1 MLHLKMPSL
10 LPGFEYDI
18 FISYRQNDNKYD
30 GWVTEFVNNL
40 NKELEATLKDKVT
53 VYFDSNPHD
62 GLLETHSVSHS
73 LQEKLKCLVFIPILS
88 KTYCDVK
95 SFAWNNELLV
105 FVENARQDQFG
116 LNVKLN
122 SGNVSSRVLP
132 VRIHDLDSEDVSLA
146 ESVIGFI
153 RSVDFIYHSPGV
165 NRSLRP
171 WDDDVI
177 KNTRQPFYRDQINK
191 VANAIGE
198 LIRGMKLTAKNGS
211 VEKVSV
217 LPTPDVI
224 VEVPIENFERTPVK
238 PVSRTPVW
246 ITLAVVVIGA
256 SLFFGFRWYA
266 SKQKVDYARTVLLPA
281 IQKLADENFR
291 PPTEAYD
298 KAIEAKQSIPSDSAL
313 LKLWPRVASVTS
325 VMTEPSGAEI
335 FWKDYSKPEM
345 EWRSAGITPVKDAAF
360 PRGYVR
366 MEFRKAG
373 FQTIEYAGPFSYE
386 RLGKDI
392 DTLRMDSIGSLPEG
406 MVRFPKRITQVYIV
420 GLESYG
426 PKKVDEF
433 LLDRHEVTNQQ
444 YKAFVDAGAYS
455 TRSYWQHPF
464 YVEGKEISFEDAMQ
478 RFVDQTGRQGPATWE
493 AGNYPNGQEEHPV
506 SGVSWYEAS
515 AYAAWAKKKLPTIF
529 DWSAAAET
537 SRTEFIVPLSN
548 FNGKGTTKVGSSPGF
563 SAFGIYDIAGNVR
576 EWCGNETDPR
586 GFRFIMGGGW
596 NDETYSFN
604 DAYTQSEMDRS
615 HANGFRCIRELAGE
629 AKDLHIKVAVA
640 RRDYTKEKPVD
651 DKTFE
656 IFRRQ
661 FAYDNTPLHDSA
673 RIFASNEFCTVE
685 KVTFEAGYNNER
697 MQAYIFLPKA
707 TKPPYQPILFFPGS
721 NDIYS
726 RKFDIQSTLA
736 RIDFFIKNGRAIVIP
751 VFKGTN
757 ERHDELKSD
766 LQEETVFY
774 KDHVIMWRKD
784 IGRTI
789 DYLET
794 RKDIQADKLA
804 YLGWSWG
811 GFMGGIMPA
820 VEKRIKVVVL
830 NVGGMEMRKTLPEVD
845 QINFIPRVTQPVLML
860 NGKHDMFFP
869 VESSQRP
876 MFNLLGTP
884 AKDKKIII
892 FDSGHLVPRT
902 EFVRESLI
910 WLDKYLG
917 QVK

>member
-1 MLHLKMPSL
+1 MPSL

-73 LQEKLKCLVFIPILS
+73 LEEKLKCLIFIPILS

-95 SFAWNNELLV
+95 SFAWNDE
-105 FVENARQDQFG
+105 FVAFVDKAKQDPFG
-116 LNVKLN
+116 INIKLN

-132 VRIHDLDSEDVSLA
+132 VRIHDLDAEDVSLA

-191 VANAIGE
+191 VANAIDE
-198 LIRGMKLTAKNGS
+198 LIRGMKQAAKNNTF
-211 VEKVSV
+211 EKVVVPAPHSAPV
-217 LPTPDVI
+217 EEPIKHLEKTP
-224 VEVPIENFERTPVK
+224 RA

-246 ITLAVVVIGA
+246 ITVAVVLVG
-256 SLFFGFRWYA
+256 SFSFFGFRWYA
-266 SKQKVDYARTVLLPA
+266 SKQKVDHARTVLLPA
-281 IQKLADENFR
+281 IQKLVDENFR
-291 PPTEAYD
+291 APTEAYD
-298 KAIEAKQSIPSDSAL
+298 KAIEAMLSISSDSAL
-313 LKLWPRVASVTS
+313 LKLWPVVATVTPIL
-325 VMTEPSGAEI
+325 TEPSGVEVL
-335 FWKDYSKPEM
+335 WKDYSKPEM
-345 EWRSAGITPVKDAAF
+345 EWRSAGITPVKEGAF
-360 PRGYVR
+360 PRGYIR

-386 RLGKDI
+386 RLGREI
-392 DTLRMDSIGSLPEG
+392 DTLRMDAIGSLPED
-406 MVRFPKRITQVYIV
+406 MVRLPTKVTPVYIV
-420 GLESYG
+420 GLDSYG
-426 PKKVDEF
+426 PKKVNEF
-433 LLDRHEVTNQQ
+433 LIDRHEVTNKQ

-455 TRSYWQHPF
+455 DVSYWQFPF
-464 YVEGKEISFEDAMQ
+464 YADGKQISFEEAMK
-478 RFVDQTGRQGPATWE
+478 RFVDQTGRQGPSTWE
-493 AGNYPNGQEEHPV
+493 AGSFPNGQEDHPV

-529 DWSAAAET
+529 HWSAAAET

-548 FNGKGTTKVGSSPGF
+548 FNGKGTTKVGSSPGY
-563 SAFGIYDIAGNVR
+563 STFGIYDIAGNVR
-576 EWCGNETDPR
+576 EWCSNETDPR
-586 GFRFIMGGGW
+586 GVRFIMGGGW

-604 DAYTQSEMDRS
+604 DAYSQSEMDRS
-615 HANGFRCIRELAGE
+615 HANGFRCVRELAGD
-629 AKDLHIKVAVA
+629 AKDLNIKVDAA
-640 RRDYTKEKPVD
+640 RRDYAKEKPVD

-656 IFRRQ
+656 IFLRQ
-661 FAYDNTPLHDSA
+661 FAYDNTPLDDSVTL
-673 RIFASNEFCTVE
+673 FALTEFCTVE
-685 KVTFEAGYNNER
+685 KVTFEAGYNKER
-697 MQAYIFLPKA
+697 MQAYIFLPKN
-707 TKPPYQPILFFPGS
+707 TKPPYQPIIFFPGS
-721 NDIYS
+721 GDIFS
-726 RKFDIQSTLA
+726 KKFDMQFPLT
-736 RIDFFIKNGRAIVIP
+736 RVDFFIKSGRAIVMP
-751 VFKGTN
+751 VFKGTH

-794 RKDIQADKLA
+794 RKDIQSDKVA

-830 NVGGMEMRKTLPEVD
+830 NVGGMEMHHTLPEVD

-869 VESSQRP
+869 VETSQKP

-884 AKDKKIII
+884 SKDKKIVICE
-892 FDSGHLVPRT
+892 SGHLVPRT

-917 QVK
+917 PVK